1 MDDCR
6 DDTTALVLAGV
17 IIFIAVIFSVLTLQA
32 YAWWRVSRR
41 ENAWIKVILML
52 SLIIVSS
59 KSFLEHYHQ
68 LIKVSNSPI

>member
-1 MDDCR
+1 MEDCR
-6 DDTTALVLAGV
+6 EDTAALVLTGV
-17 IIFIAVIFSVLTLQA
+17 IILIAAIFSALILQA

-59 KSFLEHYHQ
+59 KSFLEQ
-68 LIKVSNSPI
+68 RTIN